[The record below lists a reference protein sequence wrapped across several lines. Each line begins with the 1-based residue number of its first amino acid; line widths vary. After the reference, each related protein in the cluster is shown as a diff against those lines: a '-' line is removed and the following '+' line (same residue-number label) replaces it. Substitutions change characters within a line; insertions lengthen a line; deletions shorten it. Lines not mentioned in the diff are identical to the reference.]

1 MWFFHKKPAEI
12 KEIEKLNNHHEG
24 CKIAQLYDEENI
36 IEAKGIQKFYTTEST
51 PTKILKGVD
60 LTVREGEFVVI
71 LGPSGSGKTT
81 LMNIIS
87 GLDRATLGY
96 VNVLGNNLIRLND
109 DELTQ
114 FRRINIGYIFQ
125 QYGLIPNL
133 NVRENI
139 EVGLHLR
146 QVNIKEMEKNQKYEL
161 NLLEEEFKSRQEEFI
176 QGKIPYFIYP
186 HLNCDFHD
194 YVWLTA
200 YKTNKAVQNEV
211 KQMIKYKGLGDI
223 FFNNNLIIKERWANQ
238 IKNKYA
244 KMLAKQNALSVD
256 EIMNTL
262 GIEKIARKYPNE
274 LSGGQQQRVSI
285 ARSFAKNPIVLFADE
300 PTGAVDLSMSDIIL
314 KAFKDI
320 NKTFKT
326 TIIIVT
332 HNPDIAKLATRVI
345 HFKDGYIESNIE
357 QIPQDI

>member
-1 MWFFHKKPAEI
+1 MMFQKKSAEI
-12 KEIEKLNNHHEG
+12 KHIEKLNDNHEG
-24 CKIAQLYDEENI
+24 CKIAQLYDEANV
-36 IEAKGIQKFYTTEST
+36 IEAKGIQKIYTSEASS
-51 PTKILKGVD
+51 TKILKGVD
-60 LTVREGEFVVI
+60 LNVKEGEFVVI

-96 VNVLGNNLIRLND
+96 VNVVGNNLIRLND

-133 NVRENI
+133 TVRENI

-146 QVNIKEMEKNQKYEL
+146 QVNIKEMKKNQKHEL
-161 NLLEEEFKSRQEEFI
+161 SLLDEEFTSRLKQFKAGE
-176 QGKIPYFIYP
+176 IPQYILP
-186 HLNCDFHD
+186 HLNVSFDD
-194 YVWLTA
+194 YIWLTYRKECKEA
-200 YKTNKAVQNEV
+200 
-211 KQMIKYKGLGDI
+211 KQAAQMLIA
-223 FFNNNLIIKERWANQ
+223 NSNLIDRFVYNNQIIRNNWENQ
-238 IKNKYA
+238 IKNKYE
-244 KMLAKQNALSVD
+244 KMLAKQNTLSID

-262 GIEKIARKYPNE
+262 GIDKIAKKYPNE

-285 ARSFAKNPIVLFADE
+285 ARSFAKNPMILFADE

-320 NKTFKT
+320 NKTFNT

-345 HFKDGYIESNIE
+345 HFKDGYIVSNQE
-357 QIPQDI
+357 QIAEDL

>member
-1 MWFFHKKPAEI
+1 MSFIAKKPTEI
-12 KEIEKLNNHHEG
+12 KYIEKLNDNHEG
-24 CKIAQLYDEENI
+24 CKIAQLQDEQNI
-36 IEAKGIQKFYTTEST
+36 IEAKGIQKIYTSESVS
-51 PTKILKGVD
+51 TKILKGVD
-60 LTVREGEFVVI
+60 LNVREGEFVVI

-96 VNVLGNNLIRLND
+96 VNVLGNNLIRLDN

-133 NVRENI
+133 TVKENI
-139 EVGLHLR
+139 EVGLYLR
-146 QVNIKEMEKNQKYEL
+146 EVNEKELKKNEKREL
-161 NLLEEEFKSRQEEFI
+161 SLLDEEFKHRHNQFAE
-176 QGKIPYFIYP
+176 GKIPDFIYP
-186 HLNCDFHD
+186 YLNWTFEDFL
-194 YVWLTA
+194 WLTFKKEDKKIDEQIRA
-200 YKTNKAVQNEV
+200 NIAGSNMQAGYDESNKQVRASWE
-211 KQMIKYKGLGDI
+211 
-223 FFNNNLIIKERWANQ
+223 NQ
-238 IKNKYA
+238 IKNKYQ
-244 KMLAKQNALSVD
+244 KMLDKQNSLSID
-256 EIMNTL
+256 EIMATL
-262 GIEKIARKYPNE
+262 GIDKIAKKFPSE

-285 ARSFAKNPIVLFADE
+285 ARSFAKNPMILFADE
-300 PTGAVDLSMSDIIL
+300 PTGAVDLSMSDVIL

-320 NKTFKT
+320 NKTFNT

-345 HFKDGYIESNIE
+345 NFKDGVIVSNQE